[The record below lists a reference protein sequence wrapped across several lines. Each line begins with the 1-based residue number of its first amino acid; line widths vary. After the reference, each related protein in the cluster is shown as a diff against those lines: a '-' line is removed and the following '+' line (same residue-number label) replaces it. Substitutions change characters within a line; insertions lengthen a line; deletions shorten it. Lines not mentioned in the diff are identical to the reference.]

1 MDALLREK
9 ILLLVLDVCGVGERR
24 LHVAVRVAALHG
36 VGRGLAEGDAGPRTL
51 HDEQK

>member
-1 MDALLREK
+1 MPLLREK

-24 LHVAVRVAALHG
+24 LHIAVRVAALHG